1 MGRWLRRWK
10 FLRASSLRDLSAR
23 NFLCYQGRSSITLSR
38 RKGKR
43 FIGQVPNVEEKEE
56 FDLTNSLFSKRW
68 KRKDF
73 ELEARLPFNRLQTLI
88 FGFLFFSTDA
98 EITFV
103 FLADE

>member
-1 MGRWLRRWK
+1 MP
-10 FLRASSLRDLSAR
+10 
-23 NFLCYQGRSSITLSR
+23 
-38 RKGKR
+38 
-43 FIGQVPNVEEKEE
+43 VKEE
-56 FDLTNSLFSKRW
+56 SSADNKNRLWARARSLKKRPLDGW

>member
-1 MGRWLRRWK
+1 MSLGLAEGKLRNSK
-10 FLRASSLRDLSAR
+10 PDLRDDPLLSTPR
-23 NFLCYQGRSSITLSR
+23 T
-38 RKGKR
+38 KR
-43 FIGQVPNVEEKEE
+43 
-56 FDLTNSLFSKRW
+56 RW